1 MVFCEANTEESRRGL
16 AVLPSD
22 IVGGSSIDVDRTKM
36 TVRSDPIVGGASVKV
51 AERGLHT
58 EPCFLVTLS
67 RSDLSAHTLVSD
79 VCALALH
86 LYLKKEDP
94 IKISVKF

>member
-1 MVFCEANTEESRRGL
+1 MQRAKLWPGSHRPPPPSEA
-16 AVLPSD
+16 
-22 IVGGSSIDVDRTKM
+22 SSIDVDRTKM